1 MGSKKN
7 AKVTDVKHRIYQITY
22 MSLVTTI
29 YLLLINPFI
38 SFDGWQYISSAKSLF
53 DRNEMAQHYFWVREP
68 GFPLLVKM
76 FSINGSFLWGV
87 IIFNFILFMLSFFY
101 FYIQVMK
108 SIKLNR
114 NLEHFCLAVSYIGSV
129 TLVGGYAGNFGK
141 DLIIISTNLL
151 FSALCISVFKNHT
164 NGQFNWS
171 KVSLCLVLLF
181 SSSLSKPLS
190 YAFGVTL
197 ALLLVGNFL
206 IYRIKLKSIDLFLY
220 LGGRS

>member
-129 TLVGGYAGNFGK
+129 TLVGIIQMVN
-141 DLIIISTNLL
+141 LIGLKFHSVSYCCFLHPLASHYPTLL
-151 FSALCISVFKNHT
+151 E
-164 NGQFNWS
+164 
-171 KVSLCLVLLF
+171 SL
-181 SSSLSKPLS
+181 
-190 YAFGVTL
+190 
-197 ALLLVGNFL
+197 
-206 IYRIKLKSIDLFLY
+206 
-220 LGGRS
+220 